1 VHVPRGGLDFSKI
14 LIKLQVGFRL
24 SFVGVMVASEEPA
37 FFSLKF
43 L

>member
-1 VHVPRGGLDFSKI
+1 MHVLRGGLDFSKI
-14 LIKLQVGFRL
+14 LIKLQVGLPL

-37 FFSLKF
+37 FFSLNF